1 MQYFYF
7 FLIFTIIGH
16 VYCQEKLVF
25 SYLESDP
32 DGPSNWG
39 KISTICGRGLSQSP
53 INLQESQLARVVT
66 KIPLMIEGL
75 NRKPETIVAFNGQ
88 NSIRFVMNYE
98 EKKTSR
104 LSGGPLTGN
113 YILENIHFHL

>member
-39 KISTICGRGLSQSP
+39 KISAICGRGLLQSP
-53 INLQESQLARVVT
+53 INLQERQLARVVT
-66 KIPLMIEGL
+66 KIPLMIEGYS
-75 NRKPETIVAFNGQ
+75 REPETIVAYNGQ